1 MSMLRTLRGLLLAT
15 LLLGIGAIPV
25 FAQVSAVPSD
35 KLAWDV
41 RQDPAGLTF
50 QIVIDGQRSS
60 LSGSSCGALESG
72 VSVCSAP
79 LPAMTP
85 GVHTIQ
91 IVAALSVAGTSL
103 ESAPSAPL
111 SVSFIA
117 VVTPENVRLIK
128 G

>member
-1 MSMLRTLRGLLLAT
+1 MLSTLRGLFLAT
-15 LLLGIGAIPV
+15 LLLLGIGAIPV
-25 FAQVSAVPSD
+25 SAQVSAVPSD

-91 IVAALSVAGTSL
+91 IVAVLSVAGTSL